1 MRTWLVVS
9 ILALAALL
17 SALPAPL
24 FAQQSC
30 QGRRAV
36 DPRSAKL
43 RVLEIH
49 VARDG
54 VAGRVQ
60 NSGGERALGAAVW
73 INYYASR
80 RGGLLGQQCIPLGD
94 LASGEERAFLVP
106 VQVDAAQVQAWDYAV
121 EAADWR

>member
-1 MRTWLVVS
+1 MRTRLVVS
-9 ILALAALL
+9 VLALAAMLA
-17 SALPAPL
+17 ALPAPL
-24 FAQQSC
+24 PAQQSC

-43 RVLEIH
+43 RVLDIQ
-49 VARDG
+49 VTRDG

-60 NSGGERALGAAVW
+60 NSGGESALGAAVW

-94 LASGEERAFLVP
+94 LAAGEERTFLAP
-106 VQVDAAQVQAWDYAV
+106 VQVDSSQVQAWDYAV